1 MVNKMKNILL
11 TNPDKC
17 DGCNKCLEACAQFN
31 TESAIFLNENATGY
45 QCIICQQCIDPSCA
59 RICFIDAI
67 SRESGVVKINESK
80 CVGCRLCALMCPIG
94 SMVYT
99 EKGML
104 KCSQQC
110 VEDNEGQF
118 ACVEA
123 CEPKCLEVV
132 DVNEVA
138 QGLQRGFELTN
149 ATSSAFKPSRASSDL
164 DAATQGLC
172 VFCGTCE
179 IVCPTDA
186 IEIVD
191 DHAEIDKNR
200 CIMCGSCFAACPV
213 LIPSGA
219 GSIWDPR
226 TIADIRYTSKAG
238 KYVLRGFGTERRLS
252 NFDDIIILPAQASVS
267 PVDKYR
273 EHCNTKVILGTRY
286 AEKPLILETPVLIAG
301 MSFGALSKECKLAM
315 AKGTSIVG
323 SCANTGEGG
332 MLPEERE
339 YADNL
344 IVQYSSGRFGVSA
357 NYLNVSDAIEVK
369 IGQGAKPGMGGH
381 LLAEKVSPEVAKIRG
396 IPMGTDALSPARFLD
411 ATQEGDLAKHIE
423 LLREVTDWQVPII
436 VKLGPGRVYEDVM
449 LVAEAGADVISVD
462 GMEGGTGAAPE
473 VVIEHT
479 GIPTLAALIQAV
491 RGLNEI
497 GMKDTVDLIITGG
510 IRGGADVAKAMAL
523 GADAAYI
530 GTGAMI
536 AMGCR
541 ACRMCYTGKCPV
553 GVATQDPTLRERL
566 DLELASMRV
575 ANYIKSMTEETKMLA
590 QLAGHDDI
598 RKFSTDDLRALDT
611 NTADITGLK
620 LISF

>member
-1 MVNKMKNILL
+1 MKQILL
-11 TNPDKC
+11 TNPEKC
-17 DGCNKCLEACAQFN
+17 DGCNECIEACAKVN
-31 TESAIFLNENATGY
+31 GENALFLHKMTKGY
-45 QCIICQQCIDPSCA
+45 QAIVCQQCIDPACA
-59 RICFIDAI
+59 RGCFRDAI
-67 SRESGVVKINESK
+67 YRERGVVKINHDS
-80 CVGCRLCALMCPIG
+80 CVGCKLCMLMCPIG
-94 SMVYT
+94 SITYT
-99 EKGML
+99 EKRML
-104 KCSQQC
+104 KCDQQC
-110 VEDNEGQF
+110 LESNGGKL

-123 CEPKCLEVV
+123 CEPECLEAV
-132 DVNEVA
+132 DVQEYA
-138 QGLQRGFELTN
+138 EGLQRGFELRDSSP
-149 ATSSAFKPSRASSDL
+149 TSFTPASPSSNIE
-164 DAATQGLC
+164 AATQGLC

-186 IEIVD
+186 IEIID
-191 DHAEIDKNR
+191 DHAEIDKTR

-238 KYVLRGFGTERRLS
+238 RYVLRGFGTERRLP
-252 NFDDIIILPAQASVS
+252 NFDDIIILPAQASIP

-273 EHCNTKVILGTRY
+273 EPCNTKVVLGTRY
-286 AEKPLILETPVLIAG
+286 AEEPLVLETPVMIAG

-315 AKGTSIVG
+315 AKGSSVVG

-339 YADNL
+339 YADKL

-357 NYLNVSDAIEVK
+357 NYLNVGDAIEVK

-381 LLAEKVSPEVAKIRG
+381 LMAEKVSPEVAEIRG
-396 IPMGTDALSPARFLD
+396 IPLGTDALSPARFLD
-411 ATQEGDLAKHIE
+411 ATKEGDLAKHVE
-423 LLREVTDWQVPII
+423 LLREVTDWRVPIL
-436 VKLGPGRVYEDVM
+436 VKLGPGRVDDDVRIA
-449 LVAEAGADVISVD
+449 VEVGADIISVD

-479 GIPTLAALIQAV
+479 GIPTLAALVQSV
-491 RGLNEI
+491 RELEEM
-497 GMKDTVDLIITGG
+497 GMKDEVDLIITGG
-510 IRGGADVAKAMAL
+510 IRSGADVAKAMAM

-553 GVATQDPTLRERL
+553 GVATQDPSLRERL
-566 DLELASMRV
+566 DVELGAMRI
-575 ANYIKSMTEETKMLA
+575 ANYIKSLTEETKMLA

-598 RKFSTDDLRALDT
+598 RKFSPNDLRVLDS
-611 NTADITGLK
+611 NTATITGLK
-620 LISF
+620 LIGH

>member
-1 MVNKMKNILL
+1 
-11 TNPDKC
+11 
-17 DGCNKCLEACAQFN
+17 
-31 TESAIFLNENATGY
+31 
-45 QCIICQQCIDPSCA
+45 
-59 RICFIDAI
+59 
-67 SRESGVVKINESK
+67 
-80 CVGCRLCALMCPIG
+80 
-94 SMVYT
+94 
-99 EKGML
+99 
-104 KCSQQC
+104 
-110 VEDNEGQF
+110 
-118 ACVEA
+118 
-123 CEPKCLEVV
+123 
-132 DVNEVA
+132 
-138 QGLQRGFELTN
+138 
-149 ATSSAFKPSRASSDL
+149 
-164 DAATQGLC
+164 
-172 VFCGTCE
+172 
-179 IVCPTDA
+179 
-186 IEIVD
+186 
-191 DHAEIDKNR
+191 
-200 CIMCGSCFAACPV
+200 
-213 LIPSGA
+213 
-219 GSIWDPR
+219 
-226 TIADIRYTSKAG
+226 
-238 KYVLRGFGTERRLS
+238 
-252 NFDDIIILPAQASVS
+252 
-267 PVDKYR
+267 
-273 EHCNTKVILGTRY
+273 
-286 AEKPLILETPVLIAG
+286 
-301 MSFGALSKECKLAM
+301 M

>member
-1 MVNKMKNILL
+1 MSNILL
-11 TNPDKC
+11 TDPDKC
-17 DGCNKCLEACAQFN
+17 DGCNKCIEACEKFN
-31 TESAIFLNENATGY
+31 EASVVFLNENSSGY
-45 QCIICQQCIDPSCA
+45 QCTICQQCIDPKCA
-59 RICFIDAI
+59 RGCFIDAI
-67 SRESGVVKINESK
+67 ERERGIVNISENK
-80 CVGCRLCALMCPIG
+80 CMGCRLCMLMCPIG
-94 SMVYT
+94 AITYT
-99 EKGML
+99 ENGML

-110 VEDNEGQF
+110 TENNDGNF

-123 CEPKCLEVV
+123 CEPGCLKVV
-132 DVNEVA
+132 NVDNVA
-138 QGLQRGFELTN
+138 HGLQKGFEIKEST
-149 ATSSAFKPSRASSDL
+149 ASMYGSTSPSNDL
-164 DAATQGLC
+164 EAATQGLC

-186 IEIVD
+186 IEIID
-191 DHAEIDKNR
+191 DHAEIDKNK
-200 CIMCGSCFAACPV
+200 CIMCGSCYAACPV

-238 KYVLRGFGTERRLS
+238 KYVLRGFGTERKLS
-252 NFDDIIILPAQASVS
+252 NFDDIIILPAQASIS

-273 EHCNTKVILGTRY
+273 ELCSTKVVLGTRY
-286 AEKPLILETPVLIAG
+286 AENPLVLETPVLIAG
-301 MSFGALSKECKLAM
+301 MSFGALSKECKLGL
-315 AKGTSIVG
+315 AKGSSLVG

-339 YADNL
+339 YADKL
-344 IVQYSSGRFGVSA
+344 IVQYSSGRFGVSS

-381 LLAEKVSPEVAKIRG
+381 LMAEKVSPEVAEIRG
-396 IPMGTDALSPARFLD
+396 IPLGTDALSPARFLD
-411 ATQEGDLAKHIE
+411 ATKEGDLAKHIE
-423 LLREVTDWQVPII
+423 LLREVTDWKVPII
-436 VKLGPGRVYEDVM
+436 VKLGPGRVNDDVKI
-449 LVAEAGADVISVD
+449 VAEAGADIISVD

-479 GIPTLAALIQAV
+479 GIPTLASLLQAV
-491 RGLNEI
+491 RGLEEI
-497 GMKDTVDLIITGG
+497 GMKNEIDLIITGG
-510 IRGGADVAKAMAL
+510 IRSGADVAKSMAL
-523 GADAAYI
+523 GADAVYI

-553 GVATQDPTLRERL
+553 GVATQDPLLRERL
-566 DLELASMRV
+566 DVELGAMRV

-598 RKFSTDDLRALDT
+598 RKFSPDDLRALDST
-611 NTADITGLK
+611 TAEIAGIK
-620 LISF
+620 LIGM